1 MSESYVS
8 KGYSPCIWSCWNIV
22 ITSTETFSSTRGVFE
37 WGMWILSLSF
47 LPFFALQT
55 THYLV
60 KGHDC
65 LHAHGSILQY
75 KIMHFFFFFFHL
87 KLSISSLKHSNLI
100 GYIIT
105 CQHTIRFYII
115 LLRKCPSICTSIVPL
130 WLFIKNS
137 LNMWLPTEVFIYSL
151 LYEKVLG
158 WSFSHCASGIVYCVI
173 CLVVIWVQTLNYYY
187 SCFVS
192 DIRFQFNCVLKFIQY
207 I

>member
-1 MSESYVS
+1 MFQRATPPVFEAA
-8 KGYSPCIWSCWNIV
+8 GTLWLLQQRHFLP
-22 ITSTETFSSTRGVFE
+22 RGVCLNEGCEYYLYLFC
-37 WGMWILSLSF
+37 LF
-47 LPFFALQT
+47 LLFKPLITLLRVMTVCMHMAPFFNI
-55 THYLV
+55 
-60 KGHDC
+60 KSC
-65 LHAHGSILQY
+65 I
-75 KIMHFFFFFFHL
+75 FFFFHL

-105 CQHTIRFYII
+105 CQHTIWFYII

-192 DIRFQFNCVLKFIQY
+192 DIRFQFNCVLNFIQY